1 MLPLISEVDEFNGSK
16 SDHELLVIAI
26 SKLNIFVRFL
36 IWVKKNLTD

>member
-1 MLPLISEVDEFNGSK
+1 MLPLISEVEDFHGTK
-16 SDHELLVIAI
+16 TDHELLLIAI

>member
-1 MLPLISEVDEFNGSK
+1 MLPLISEVDELYGSK